1 MIGNYFKIAWR
12 NLKKNKVFSLINIFG
27 LSIGLTCCML
37 ISLYIYNELS
47 YDTYHKN
54 GERIYQLGTGSSVS
68 GKEERYATTSA
79 PVGSTMQMEF
89 PEIQDQARLMR
100 LYSDD
105 KTLFQYTDA
114 RGTIKSFYETK
125 GCLADPGFFGIVTF
139 FFKEGNPQTA
149 LTEPNTVVL
158 SEEIAQKIFGNERAL
173 NKVVRISSSTN
184 GDSTFKVTGVFKT
197 PAVPSHIDARF
208 IMSFKG
214 GRINN
219 LANVNPSML
228 NNNMFYTYFLLK
240 EGADAHKLES
250 KFPAFVDK
258 YMGKELKADG
268 RDRQHFIT
276 NIKDIHLRSGMETN
290 VTPSGSITSLY
301 ILGSIAVLTLLIACI
316 NFMNMSTSSSSRRAA
331 EVGVRK
337 VLGAVKSGLLRQF
350 LTESLLMA
358 GVALFIAVL
367 LTVLLLP
374 LFQQVS
380 GTTIHII
387 FEQHALLFTGFIV
400 LAVITGLLA
409 GSYPAFYLSSFKPIQ
424 VLKGKF
430 TNSLAAVSLR
440 KGMVVFQFVISIALI
455 VASVVIANQMSYMR
469 SKDLGFTK
477 DQQVIIPLRSST
489 AKNTSLA
496 FRNEVEGLAGIT
508 SAGASYYYPG
518 TPNPTDWLL
527 YKEGESKVQNKQVYI
542 NFVDDKF
549 LQTLNIKPVAGRV
562 FSYDIASDSA
572 NGIILNEEA
581 IKKFGFASP
590 QAAIGKW
597 IGFEPDGELFRLYI
611 VGVVKNFHFQDLR
624 TDIEPYGFVLN
635 SGSRF
640 NYIIA
645 HAQPGDIAHTLQSL
659 EKLWTKLNPNVP
671 FEYSFLDQDFQKNY
685 EAESRQAGLINSF
698 TIIAIII
705 SCLGLFAL
713 ATFSAEQRT
722 KEIGVR
728 KVLGATVANIVTLI
742 SKDFLKLVGIAIV
755 VACPVAW
762 FAMDKWLQN
771 FAYRVQISWQVFAL
785 TALLAFCI
793 ALITISF
800 QAIKAALANPVK
812 NLRTE

>member
-1 MIGNYFKIAWR
+1 MLRNILIIAWR
-12 NLKKNKVFSLINIFG
+12 NLKKNKVFSFINIFG
-27 LSIGLTCCML
+27 LSIGLTCCIL

-47 YDTYHKN
+47 YDTYHEN
-54 GERIYQLGTGSSVS
+54 AGRIYQLGTGSGVS

-79 PVGSTMQMEF
+79 PVGSTMQTEF

-105 KTLFQYTDA
+105 KTLLQYTDA
-114 RGTIKSFYETK
+114 SGNTKSFYETK
-125 GCLADPGFFGIVTF
+125 GCLADSGFFRIVTF
-139 FFKEGNPQTA
+139 FFKEGNPETA
-149 LTEPNTVVL
+149 LIEPNTVVI
-158 SEEIAQKIFGNERAL
+158 SEDIAKKIFGNESAL

-184 GDSTFKVTGVFKT
+184 GDSTFKITGVFKD
-197 PAVPSHIDARF
+197 PPLPSHIDARF

-219 LANVNPSML
+219 LANVSPSML

-240 EGADAHKLES
+240 EGADANNLES

-258 YMGKELKADG
+258 HMGQELKADG
-268 RDRQHFIT
+268 RDRKHFIT

-337 VLGAVKSGLLRQF
+337 VLGAHKSGLLRQF
-350 LTESLLMA
+350 LSESLLMA
-358 GVALFIAVL
+358 GVALLIAVL
-367 LTVLLLP
+367 LTILLLP
-374 LFQQVS
+374 LFESIS
-380 GTTIHII
+380 GKTIII
-387 FEQHALLFTGFIV
+387 SFEQQALLFAGFIV
-400 LAVITGLLA
+400 LAVITGFLA
-409 GSYPAFYLSSFKPIQ
+409 GSYPAFYLSSFRPIQ

-455 VASVVIANQMSYMR
+455 VASVVIANQMKYMR
-469 SKDLGFTK
+469 TKNLGFTK
-477 DQQVIIPLRSST
+477 DQQVVIPLRSST
-489 AKNTSLA
+489 AKTASIA
-496 FRNEVEGLAGIT
+496 FRNEIAGLPGIQ

-527 YKEGESKVQNKQVYI
+527 YKEGESKTENKQVFI

-562 FSYDIASDSA
+562 FSYNIASDSA
-572 NGIILNEEA
+572 SGIILNEEA
-581 IKKFGFASP
+581 IKKFGFSSP
-590 QAAIGKW
+590 EAAIGKW
-597 IGFEPDGELFRLYI
+597 IGFEPDGKLFRLYV

-624 TDIEPYGFVLN
+624 ADIQPYGFVLN

-645 HAQPGDIAHTLQSL
+645 HAQPADIGNTLQSL
-659 EKLWTKLNPNVP
+659 EKLWIKLNPNVP
-671 FEYSFLDQDFQKNY
+671 FEYSFLDTDFQKNY
-685 EAESRQAGLINSF
+685 EAESQQASLINSF

-728 KVLGATVANIVTLI
+728 KVLGATVANIVAML
-742 SKDFLKLVGIAIV
+742 SKDFLKLVVIASLI
-755 VACPVAW
+755 AFPVAW
-762 FAMDKWLQN
+762 WGMNKWLQD
-771 FAYRVQISWQVFAL
+771 FAYRINISWWIFLIAGI
-785 TALLAFCI
+785 TALLI
-793 ALITISF
+793 AMITVSF
-800 QAIKAALANPVK
+800 KAIKAALANPVK